1 MSKSSQP
8 QTVPPSSRSQAD
20 LRPEERPEEP
30 EEEVRCYHFPSIAIE
45 CERKLLAEQDVEDFR
60 GLLCHVSWSLS
71 GLASLLEL
79 TGEETP
85 IDSALLYLLK
95 QEIKRTDKLAFH
107 IQDAYSLVELV
118 EA

>member
-1 MSKSSQP
+1 
-8 QTVPPSSRSQAD
+8 
-20 LRPEERPEEP
+20 
-30 EEEVRCYHFPSIAIE
+30 
-45 CERKLLAEQDVEDFR
+45 
-60 GLLCHVSWSLS
+60 
-71 GLASLLEL
+71 LLEL